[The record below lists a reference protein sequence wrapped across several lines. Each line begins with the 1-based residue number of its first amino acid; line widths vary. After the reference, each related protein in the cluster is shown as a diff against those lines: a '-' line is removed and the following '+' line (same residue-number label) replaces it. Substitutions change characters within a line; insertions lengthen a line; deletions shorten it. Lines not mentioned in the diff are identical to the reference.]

1 MPRDP
6 ARVWVVDDDRAV
18 RFVLA
23 TALREAGY
31 AVDGFENARDALAAL
46 RDRGPPALLFTD
58 VRMPGEDGLALR
70 IEIVDDGRGV
80 PEELAERIFL
90 PLVSGHA
97 AGSGL
102 GLALAQQVAREH
114 RGSLAYR
121 SRPGHTVFTLLLP
134 LWKDEAEE
142 GTDAA

>member
-1 MPRDP
+1 MADEA

-23 TALREAGY
+23 QALREAGY
-31 AVDGFENARDALAAL
+31 RVQAFEGAGVALDA
-46 RDRGPPALLFTD
+46 
-58 VRMPGEDGLALR
+58 
-70 IEIVDDGRGV
+70 IETEGV

-134 LWKDEAEE
+134 SWTAAEE
-142 GTDAA
+142 GTDGE